1 MQIATLNYHY
11 DSKENLTNNDLRGG
25 RQRQRHVLTNLVQ
38 SNKKPKQRQSL
49 LSDPSLSSSVPL
61 PPIPSNQKRPSSI
74 RIKGNSLTTA
84 AKPSDV
90 SAYAFH
96 PNQSRSRSRHS
107 DHSDTGGSVRSRS
120 VSPGGVL
127 RPTSRFVRLKFG
139 HPVKLRSAEFY
150 NTDTNDGEIRTR
162 EASFVNDSI
171 RSAHQSRRQSIIPP
185 YEAMSDPHLRRF
197 FQSPIVLD
205 VVRKTMNAE
214 QNSSYKS
221 DERSSHTSKGKQR
234 STTVRL
240 EEQQS
245 RSDLSMFSK
254 IRTIIVELSRK
265 VRLAMAV

>member
-11 DSKENLTNNDLRGG
+11 DSKENLNNNDVRG
-25 RQRQRHVLTNLVQ
+25 RQRHRHVLTSIVQ

-49 LSDPSLSSSVPL
+49 LSDPSLTSSVPL
-61 PPIPSNQKRPSSI
+61 PPIPSHQKRPSSI
-74 RIKGNSLTTA
+74 RIKGNSLTA
-84 AKPSDV
+84 AKSSEL

-96 PNQSRSRSRHS
+96 ANQSRSRSRNS

-120 VSPGGVL
+120 VSPGAVL

-150 NTDTNDGEIRTR
+150 NTEGNESEIRAR

-185 YEAMSDPHLRRF
+185 YEALADPHLRRF
-197 FQSPIVLD
+197 FQSPVVLD
-205 VVRKTMNAE
+205 VVRKTMNVE
-214 QNSSYKS
+214 QNYSYKS

-234 STTVRL
+234 SKTVR
-240 EEQQS
+240 E
-245 RSDLSMFSK
+245 
-254 IRTIIVELSRK
+254 
-265 VRLAMAV
+265 